1 MVSFY
6 EHIRWQ
12 RGLRNVQR
20 GSQRIEKEMEIR
32 SNLAQWDEEFPFMHH
47 ELILRYAAGFAA
59 STVALT
65 IYDMIRGDQKSRRR

>member
-1 MVSFY
+1 
-6 EHIRWQ
+6 
-12 RGLRNVQR
+12 
-20 GSQRIEKEMEIR
+20 MEIR

>member
-1 MVSFY
+1 M
-6 EHIRWQ
+6 
-12 RGLRNVQR
+12 RGLRSAQR

-47 ELILRYAAGFAA
+47 ELVVRYIAGFLA

-65 IYDMIRGDQKSRRR
+65 LYDLIRSEKKSRR